1 MQQSGI
7 CIKHGKQ
14 FPISMNKVI
23 FISKRINESVPWVK
37 FGCDTQEEYEK
48 WLPHVCGICCLKMIG
63 DTVNKT
69 NRLSLYQL
77 TLKCLSK
84 GGFKILND
92 GKIEGVFHYPL
103 LQLAVELGLSGEVK
117 KCMDNKQIIESV
129 TNNRFIILSVD
140 LKKIDLHLV
149 GSHLLLIYGCQ
160 KHTNKFILHDTS
172 AILSKTGQAVLIS
185 GTYLEKISN
194 KKGLIIWDSGI

>member
-1 MQQSGI
+1 
-7 CIKHGKQ
+7 
-14 FPISMNKVI
+14 MNDVT
-23 FISKRINESVPWVK
+23 FISKKTNESIPWVK

-48 WLPHVCGICCLKMIG
+48 WLPHICGICCLKMIG

-69 NRLSLYQL
+69 SQLSLYQL

-84 GGFKILND
+84 GGFKTLDD
-92 GKIEGVFHYPL
+92 GRIEGVFHYPL

-117 KCMDNKQIIESV
+117 RCIDTNQIIESV
-129 TNNRFIILSVD
+129 MNNRFVILSVD
-140 LKKIDLHLV
+140 LKKIDAHLV
-149 GSHLLLIYGCQ
+149 GSHLLLIYGYQ
-160 KHTNKFILHDTS
+160 ILDNKFILHDTS

-194 KKGLIIWDSGI
+194 KKGLIIWDSVK